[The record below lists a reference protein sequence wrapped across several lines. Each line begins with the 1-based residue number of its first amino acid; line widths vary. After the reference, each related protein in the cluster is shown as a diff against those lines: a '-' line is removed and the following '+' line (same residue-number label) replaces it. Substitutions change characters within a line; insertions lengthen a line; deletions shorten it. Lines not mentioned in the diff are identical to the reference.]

1 MYFHDRKEAGAK
13 LAKELVDKYRYE
25 DVAVLA
31 LSPGGVIVGEE
42 IAKVLHARISI
53 LLTEPIFMPG
63 TIQDRAIG
71 LIDSE
76 GHFTYNNMI
85 PTGELMELRADMH
98 NYIESEK
105 LQKLHK
111 LTRIMN
117 ETGIITPDMF
127 YGHNVIVV
135 NDGFRSGLSFDAAV
149 NYLKPINTR
158 KLIAAAPNVSVRA
171 VDRLHVTADEVHILD
186 VVANYLDTDHY
197 FEDNTVGDIESVMDN
212 IIHKWS

>member
-1 MYFHDRKEAGAK
+1 MAK
-13 LAKELVDKYRYE
+13 ALEGRYRYE

-31 LSPGGVIVGEE
+31 LSPGGVVVGQE
-42 IAKVLHARISI
+42 IAKRLHARISI

-63 TIQDRAIG
+63 MIQDKAIG

-111 LTRIMN
+111 LTRIVN
-117 ETGIITPDMF
+117 ETGFIKPDMF

-149 NYLKPINTR
+149 NYLKPINTL
-158 KLIAAAPNVSVRA
+158 KLIAAAPNVSVKA

-197 FEDNTVGDIESVMDN
+197 FEDNVIPDVENIMDN